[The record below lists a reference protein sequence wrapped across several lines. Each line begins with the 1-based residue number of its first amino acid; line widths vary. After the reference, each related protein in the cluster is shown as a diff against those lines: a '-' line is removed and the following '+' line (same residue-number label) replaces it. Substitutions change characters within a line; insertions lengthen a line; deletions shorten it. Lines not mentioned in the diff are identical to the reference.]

1 MDEERRLNRVQWVN
15 NTPDLGTGSAGN
27 TPAPWAGF
35 PGANNPPP
43 WTGFPGGNNPSAWR
57 PEAGD
62 DPSSWGMF
70 PGGDRASSLPGAFGQ
85 NPGPGMV
92 GMAGAAYGNELLTGD
107 VADQQMY
114 GEEFYGQGMYEEGM
128 YEEGMY
134 GEEGYFME
142 EIAPEEEKHPLRDA
156 LLVLVILY
164 VVCCIAPLFLGLFVP
179 LRVFFWL
186 EVAGWILIV
195 GWLILGV
202 RAPFM
207 VWYKERQRIRRE
219 NPPQEQLAE
228 EFAEEL

>member
-1 MDEERRLNRVQWVN
+1 MDEERRLNRVQWVRD
-15 NTPDLGTGSAGN
+15 TPDLGTGSAGN

-35 PGANNPPP
+35 PGGNNPPP
-43 WTGFPGGNNPSAWR
+43 WTGLPGGSNPPQWR
-57 PEAGD
+57 LGEGD
-62 DPSSWGMF
+62 DPSNWGMF
-70 PGGDRASSLPGAFGQ
+70 PGEDNASSSPVAGAFGQ
-85 NPGPGMV
+85 DPVPGMA
-92 GMAGAAYGNELLTGD
+92 GMAGAAYGHELLAGD
-107 VADQQMY
+107 LADQQMY
-114 GEEFYGQGMYEEGM
+114 GEEFYDEEM

-219 NPPQEQLAE
+219 NPPQEQLGE